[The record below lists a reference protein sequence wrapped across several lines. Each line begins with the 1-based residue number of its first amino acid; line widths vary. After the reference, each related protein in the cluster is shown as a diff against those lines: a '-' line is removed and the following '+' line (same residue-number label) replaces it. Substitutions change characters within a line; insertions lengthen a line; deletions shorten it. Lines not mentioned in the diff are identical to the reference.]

1 MRDSVSVLLVGHCG
15 PDSYALRSAVG
26 RVVPGAQVEFVND
39 QRALDKKL
47 AAADLVLVNRVLDGP
62 FAARGGVELIALLAP
77 VSRAR
82 FLLISNYPE
91 AQAAAVEAGALPGFG
106 KAEMN
111 SPAAQER
118 LLGALAARQ
127 PAS

>member
-1 MRDSVSVLLVGHCG
+1 VDDVAQHQQLPG
-15 PDSYALRSAVG
+15 G
-26 RVVPGAQVEFVND
+26 RH
-39 QRALDKKL
+39 
-47 AAADLVLVNRVLDGP
+47 
-62 FAARGGVELIALLAP
+62 ARGGVELIALLAP

-82 FLLISNYPE
+82 VLLISNFPE